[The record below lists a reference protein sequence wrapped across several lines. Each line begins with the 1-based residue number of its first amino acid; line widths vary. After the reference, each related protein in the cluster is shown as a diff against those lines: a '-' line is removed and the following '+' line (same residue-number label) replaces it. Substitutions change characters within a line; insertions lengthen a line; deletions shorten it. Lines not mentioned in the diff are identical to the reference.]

1 MKPFTLFFRLFGWF
15 SWRHFMQHRVRAL
28 IVIAGIALGA
38 SVFTSVRLSIHA
50 SLDSF
55 TKSIDRITGR
65 SDAVLSLPG
74 GRVSEDM
81 LAVAARQPQVRYATA
96 LMTTYVQATG
106 ADMDSFLLI
115 GFDSLSDRPFRD
127 WEVQVADPSQE
138 LPALDLVTE
147 PFTLLLSQPIAD
159 RHGWQA
165 GDRIT
170 LAHDRANTDFRVLGL
185 LKPEGLGLAEG
196 GQIALTDMATF
207 QEFTGLRGVVDR
219 IDLILTPDAAEM
231 GLEALREQ
239 WAGWLPPGVQIT
251 SSSAAR
257 NSGRTMI
264 RAYQL
269 NLSILSFASLFV
281 GMFLVYSIVALNA
294 ASRRHELAVMR
305 ATGAS
310 GNLIFSLFLAEG
322 ALLGAGGW
330 LAAIPL
336 SALVVKYMLQGVS
349 QTITTLFV
357 RVYVESIVLEPW
369 ELLLSFGVTV
379 MISLLAALQPA
390 REAMLVEAGE
400 ALTTSR
406 LQRIRKDRVRK
417 LAAVSLLLI
426 AAALPL
432 SRLPGVAGIPLAG
445 YVAILA
451 LFSGFALLAPWSLRK
466 TGELLSPRLNRLA
479 GIPATL
485 AGRYVRD
492 SGTRTAISV
501 GALITAVS
509 LFTALVI
516 MVHSFRETVQLWV
529 HQTVSGDLFVTGKM
543 SAVNQFRDPVP
554 DSLRDGL
561 QQLTAPVEVVRS
573 RRFVLK
579 SADFT
584 YELDLLD
591 IGKFL
596 RHGQFVWL
604 AGEPSEIHPALVA
617 GEGVLISEVFANR
630 SGLKVGDRYAAQ
642 VERFAVDL
650 PVLGIVRD
658 YRTRSGVI
666 FYDLAA
672 FARRYADPSWSTARI
687 FFRQRPDDIDGALAV
702 LRREIIDRCGS
713 HLDMIAGAELRR
725 AILRVFDE
733 TFAVTFVL
741 LLIALSIAAL
751 GITTTLA
758 VQVLE
763 RLTQFNTLIAVG
775 AAVGQIRTMV
785 FWEALLLITAGEIAG
800 LICGFMLSYLLIYV
814 VNVQSFGWSFIYSI
828 NWKALAASLPLI
840 VGTALLAA
848 LPAIR
853 LIFRQPPAMLLR
865 DR

>member
-1 MKPFTLFFRLFGWF
+1 MKPIVLFFRLFVWF
-15 SWRHFMQHRVRAL
+15 SWRYFMKHRVRAL

-50 SLDSF
+50 SLESF
-55 TKSIDRITGR
+55 SRSIDLITGR

-74 GRVSEDM
+74 GRVPEDI
-81 LAVAARQPQVRYATA
+81 LPAILRQPQVRHASA
-96 LMTTYVQATG
+96 LMTTYVKTTG
-106 ADMDSFLLI
+106 DDADSFLLI
-115 GFDSLSDRPFRD
+115 GFDPFSDRPFRR
-127 WEVQVADPSQE
+127 WQVQPT
-138 LPALDLVTE
+138 DLAQDSSWLGLITD
-147 PFTLLLSQPIAD
+147 PFTLLLSEALA
-159 RHGWQA
+159 RRNGWQV
-165 GDRIT
+165 GDKVT
-170 LAHDRANTDFRVLGL
+170 LVHDRENTVFRVLGV

-196 GQIALTDMATF
+196 GQVALTDMATF
-207 QEFTGLRGVVDR
+207 QEFSGLPGVVDR
-219 IDLILTPDAAEM
+219 IDLMLTRAASDID
-231 GLEALREQ
+231 LEALRRQ
-239 WAGWLPPGVQIT
+239 FADLLPPGVQIT
-251 SSSAAR
+251 SPSGAKE
-257 NSGRTMI
+257 SGRTMI

-269 NLSILSFASLFV
+269 NLSVLSFASLFV
-281 GMFLVYSIVALNA
+281 GMFLVYSLVALNA

-310 GNLIFSLFLAEG
+310 GNLIFVLFLAEG

-336 SALVVKYMLQGVS
+336 SALVVKYMLHGVS
-349 QTITTLFV
+349 QTISTLFV
-357 RVYVESIVLEPW
+357 RVHVDTIILEPW
-369 ELLLSFGVTV
+369 ELLLSFAVTV
-379 MISLLAALQPA
+379 LISLLAALQPA

-406 LQRIRKDRVRK
+406 LQRSRKDTIGK
-417 LAAVSLLLI
+417 LAVVSLLLI
-426 AAALPL
+426 AVAVPL
-432 SRLPGVAGIPLAG
+432 SRLPGYAGIPLAG
-445 YVAILA
+445 YVAILS
-451 LFSGFALLAPWSLRK
+451 LFAGFALLAPWSLQRF
-466 TGELLSPRLNRLA
+466 GAALSPKLHRLA
-479 GIPATL
+479 GVPAYL

-516 MVHSFRETVQLWV
+516 MIHSFRETVQLWV
-529 HQTVSGDLFVTGKM
+529 YQTVSGDLFATGKM
-543 SAVNQFRDPVP
+543 SAVNQFRDSIP
-554 DSLRDGL
+554 DRVREGL
-561 QQLTAPVEVVRS
+561 QQLTAPVEPVHS

-579 SADFT
+579 SGDFS

-591 IGKFL
+591 LEAFL
-596 RHGQFVWL
+596 RYGQFIWV
-604 AGEPSEIHPALVA
+604 AGEPATVQPRLID

-630 SGLKVGDRYAAQ
+630 TGLAVGDRYLAQ
-642 VERFAVDL
+642 VQQSVVDL

-658 YRTRSGVI
+658 YRTKGGVV
-666 FYDLAA
+666 FYDRSA
-672 FARRYADPSWSTARI
+672 FTRSYVDPSWSTVRL
-687 FFRQRPDDIDGALAV
+687 FFRERPENLETALAA

-713 HLDMIAGAELRR
+713 HLDLIAGEELRG

-763 RLTQFNTLIAVG
+763 RLTQFNTLVAVG
-775 AAVGQIRTMV
+775 AAVRQIRATV
-785 FWEALLLITAGEIAG
+785 FWEALLLIVAGEIAG
-800 LICGFMLSYLLIYV
+800 LLCGFMLSYLLIFV
-814 VNVQSFGWSFIYSI
+814 VNVQSFGWTFIYSV

-853 LIFRQPPAMLLR
+853 LIFKQPPAMLLR